1 MRDYDR
7 LCLPFPSSCDQ
18 GKNMSGIV
26 VAVARD
32 AEHRFSKQLVSEISI
47 IAGQGVEGDAHKGVT
62 VKHRSRV
69 KADPTQPNLRQ
80 VHLIPAELF
89 DELTAKGFDVAPA
102 QLGENITT
110 RGIDLLALPKSA
122 LLKIGSDVVLEI
134 TGLRNPCS
142 QIENFEKGLL
152 GAVLDKTD
160 DGELVRKAGI
170 MSIVIA
176 GGNVQAGDNIEVEL
190 PPLPHEKLER
200 V

>member
-1 MRDYDR
+1 M
-7 LCLPFPSSCDQ
+7 
-18 GKNMSGIV
+18 GGIV

-47 IAGQGVEGDAHKGVT
+47 VAGQGVEGDAHKGVT

-69 KADPTQPNLRQ
+69 KVDPTQPNLRQ
-80 VHLIPAELF
+80 VHLIQAELF
-89 DELTAKGFDVAPA
+89 DELIEKGFDIAPA

-122 LLKIGSDVVLEI
+122 ILKIGSDVVLEL

-142 QIENFEKGLL
+142 QIESFEKGLL
-152 GAVLDKTD
+152 GAVLDKTE
-160 DGELVRKAGI
+160 DGELVRKAGV

-176 GGNVQAGDNIEVEL
+176 GGNVQAGDNVEIEL
-190 PPLPHEKLER
+190 PPLPHAKLER